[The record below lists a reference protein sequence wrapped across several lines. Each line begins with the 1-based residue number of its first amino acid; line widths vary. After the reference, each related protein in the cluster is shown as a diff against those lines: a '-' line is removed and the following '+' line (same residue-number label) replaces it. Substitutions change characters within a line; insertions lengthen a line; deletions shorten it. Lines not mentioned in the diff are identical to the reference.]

1 MRIVAINKYLHFLD
15 FVKFPLTAT
24 FSIIIMAENNAVSL
38 KSVNLSERAK
48 MKRKKR
54 MGKRLDFKPL
64 IINHWIV
71 LRFLYY

>member
-15 FVKFPLTAT
+15 CVKFPLTAT
-24 FSIIIMAENNAVSL
+24 FSIIIVAENNAVSL

-54 MGKRLDFKPL
+54 MRKRLDFKPL